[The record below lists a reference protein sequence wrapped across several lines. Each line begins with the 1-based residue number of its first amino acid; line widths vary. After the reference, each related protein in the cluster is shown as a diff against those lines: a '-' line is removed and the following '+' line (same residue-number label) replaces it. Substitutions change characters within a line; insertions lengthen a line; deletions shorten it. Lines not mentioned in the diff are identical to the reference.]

1 MAHVH
6 GLAAAEG
13 RVSGGPTRTPHGVPR
28 AALDRA
34 RDGERQAF
42 AELYAA
48 LGRDVE
54 RLCARLL
61 GSASEAGE
69 ATSEVFLRAQAAFGR
84 YDARRSFRTWLLAV
98 AAHHCI
104 DLLRRR
110 GVEARLFA
118 PAPADA
124 IDPASPAPGPLR
136 AALDAESRRALL
148 RAVDSLE
155 PRFRV
160 PLVMRYFAELPYEAI
175 GESLG
180 LTKAQVASLLFRAK
194 CLLRE
199 RLAAEEVSP

>member
-1 MAHVH
+1 MASVH
-6 GLAAAEG
+6 AVAAAEEG
-13 RVSGGPTRTPHGVPR
+13 VSGGATRTPPDAPR

-34 RDGERQAF
+34 RGGDREAF

-48 LGRDVE
+48 LGDDVE

-61 GSASEAGE
+61 GSAADAGE
-69 ATSEVFLRAQAAFGR
+69 AKSEVFLRAQAAFAG

-110 GVEARLFA
+110 GVEARVFA
-118 PAPADA
+118 PTPPDEMQH
-124 IDPASPAPGPLR
+124 ASPAPGPLR

-148 RAVDSLE
+148 RAVESLE

-160 PLVMRYFAELPYEAI
+160 PLVLRYFAELPYEAI

-180 LTKAQVASLLFRAK
+180 LSKAQVASLLFRAK
-194 CLLRE
+194 LLLRE
-199 RLAAEEVSP
+199 RLAPGEVSP